1 MIFMFIFPQEWAKHT
16 GKYRP
21 GIDTPDFVHMKTRL
35 RCAFNKAPDIEE
47 VAGIQKVKNDIP
59 YKIYRLLPHGCKFQR
74 FSLSFVFFDYL
85 FPLQSLLSEGYWF
98 MISIDTPFF

>member
-59 YKIYRLLPHGCKFQR
+59 YKIYRLLPHGCKLTICVSRFLL
-74 FSLSFVFFDYL
+74 FSLITCFHSSRFCL
-85 FPLQSLLSEGYWF
+85 NATGS
-98 MISIDTPFF
+98 